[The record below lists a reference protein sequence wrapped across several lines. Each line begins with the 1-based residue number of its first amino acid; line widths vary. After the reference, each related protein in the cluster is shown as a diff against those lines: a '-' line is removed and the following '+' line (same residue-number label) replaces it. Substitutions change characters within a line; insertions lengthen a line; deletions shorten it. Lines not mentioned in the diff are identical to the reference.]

1 MHIFDLLFNM
11 AALGLPYIVLQMC
24 CTVVRYGQKH
34 GYPHLEHVTLPR
46 IGVTQT
52 ILDELS
58 EEKEGLLAETS
69 HRATL
74 NGMQQSELVT
84 VMDIQIFCT

>member
-1 MHIFDLLFNM
+1 VF
-11 AALGLPYIVLQMC
+11 
-24 CTVVRYGQKH
+24 TVVRYGRKH

-52 ILDELS
+52 ILEELS

-69 HRATL
+69 HRTTL
-74 NGMQQSELVT
+74 NGMQQSIPVIVIVRYSNILWFV
-84 VMDIQIFCT
+84 